1 MKFSQFKN
9 LPSSPVHNSS
19 LPFPNKR
26 KNVPPHINSA
36 SFLRPQHSG
45 QRIDLSPT
53 VQHILGHALHH
64 QPESDLQHHL
74 QFVRVRWEGA
84 G

>member
-1 MKFSQFKN
+1 VIWNVVCHSPHLFITLHMCSSMKFSQFKN

-45 QRIDLSPT
+45 
-53 VQHILGHALHH
+53 
-64 QPESDLQHHL
+64 
-74 QFVRVRWEGA
+74 
-84 G
+84 